1 MSFIPAINIYEKKGE
16 IIAETAVPG
25 IDPKKINIFIED
37 NVLTIEGESEKTS
50 ELEDKNYYRKE
61 VSYGSFYRS
70 VRLPFK
76 VLEDQAR
83 ADYQDGLLR
92 IKIPK
97 ASQSETDKI
106 TKIKINIKK

>member
-1 MSFIPAINIYEKKGE
+1 
-16 IIAETAVPG
+16 
-25 IDPKKINIFIED
+25 
-37 NVLTIEGESEKTS
+37 
-50 ELEDKNYYRKE
+50 
-61 VSYGSFYRS
+61 
-70 VRLPFK
+70 PFK